1 LKTLTGSTKNLE
13 VESSDTIDSGK
24 AKIQDTVGIPT
35 DQQWLVFAGRELED
49 RRMLADYNI

>member
-1 LKTLTGSTKNLE
+1 LE